1 MNKEIMENTFNRKK
15 GTRSIKK
22 DNVTNLNTEEKNYY
36 AFHAGK
42 SSFDCRL
49 LIILTVEL
57 NTYAANRFV
66 IPIMHVQ
73 TWHKFQIL
81 TYSRHDV
88 KALTLDIEL
97 YYIIFQLC
105 YMYISTSM
113 APSYNT
119 KIFRKKYWL
128 HINLFLLKVH
138 EQKINGKR
146 ICGLTYFPRK
156 YHCVASKQRVK

>member
-22 DNVTNLNTEEKNYY
+22 DFVTNLNTEEKNYY

-73 TWHKFQIL
+73 T
-81 TYSRHDV
+81 
-88 KALTLDIEL
+88 
-97 YYIIFQLC
+97 
-105 YMYISTSM
+105 
-113 APSYNT
+113 
-119 KIFRKKYWL
+119 
-128 HINLFLLKVH
+128 
-138 EQKINGKR
+138 
-146 ICGLTYFPRK
+146 
-156 YHCVASKQRVK
+156 